1 MISAPRFHSSA
12 CTAWLATL
20 ALAFALV
27 LSDTRTA
34 AAQDLYDTSVLRTVH
49 LQFHDAG
56 WEALLR
62 ANYNTD
68 TYILADLT
76 FEGVTYPDVGV
87 RIRGNTSYTMLP
99 SGSQKFSLKLKLD
112 HEHENQELWGYKTL
126 NLNNGFMDPTF
137 TREVVYNN
145 YVAQFIPNM
154 RANHVVVSLNGQN
167 WGVYINVQQGNKR
180 MLRDYFEDAD
190 GLRME
195 CSNNPNGPGLAY
207 NGPTASGYTAY
218 ELDDDGG
225 LTDPWST
232 FIAVTYALSNTA
244 NMTTNWPQ
252 VDQVFAIDPSIW
264 SVVLENL
271 LTDDDSY
278 VNKGCDFNTYRD
290 PLDGRLHLIQRDANE
305 SFSVYNW
312 SPTRNFT
319 AAGKPVLSRVL
330 AVPELRQRYMAHYR
344 TVLRDL
350 DWNYFGPKFTALRGL
365 IDAAVQA
372 DPKKLYTYAN
382 FTTNFASTVNLGG
395 GGGPGGGSSRIGLQ
409 EFVTQRASYLA
420 QASNAELNAVGPA
433 ISAVAA
439 SDDAPAPSDAVHIT
453 AAVAAAGSAGI
464 AKVELFYRADR
475 SGTYQRTAM
484 RDDGASGDG
493 AAGDGVYGAPLP
505 VSASGGQSVDYYVM
519 ATSTNAYGSVSFVPE
534 YSELRPLR
542 LTYALDAGSGLRI
555 TEWMYSG
562 GGGEFVEITNL
573 GEAVIDLSGWS
584 LDDANAT
591 PGVFPLT
598 ALGSLAAGE
607 AAVITESDA
616 AAFRAAWGLPA
627 TAKVLGGLG
636 AGGVGNNYGRADQIH
651 LYDAGGALVDR
662 LAYDDQT
669 LGGPRTQ
676 NASGQPASCEA
687 IGADDVTGWVLSA
700 AGDGFGSWAADSGDV
715 GTPGV
720 FPESLCAAGGGEGVF
735 SDGFEAVPPV
745 RPQPD

>member
-1 MISAPRFHSSA
+1 MTLSSWISLGARACWAVALMLASA
-12 CTAWLATL
+12 LLILPARS
-20 ALAFALV
+20 V
-27 LSDTRTA
+27 P
-34 AAQDLYDTSVLRTVH
+34 AQDLYDTTVLRTVN
-49 LQFHDAG
+49 LQFHDTN

-62 ANYNTD
+62 ANYDTD

-76 FEGVTYPDVGV
+76 FEGVTYPSVGV

-99 SGSQKFSLKLKLD
+99 TGSQKFSLKLKLD
-112 HEHENQELWGYKTL
+112 HVNEDQELWGYKTL
-126 NLNNGFMDPTF
+126 NLNNGHMDPTF

-154 RANHVVVSLNGQN
+154 RANHVLLNLNGQN

-180 MLRDYFEDAD
+180 MLRDYFEDAS

-207 NGPTASGYTAY
+207 NGPNQSGYTAY

-225 LTDPWST
+225 LADPWAA
-232 FIAVTYALSNTA
+232 FIAVTNALSNTA

-252 VDQVFAIDPSIW
+252 VDLVFAVDPSIW

-305 SFSVYNW
+305 SFSNYNW

-319 AAGKPVLSRVL
+319 ATTKPVLNRVL

-344 TVLRDL
+344 TVKADL
-350 DWNYFGPKFTALRGL
+350 NWTYFGEKFTALRTL

-372 DPKKLYTYAN
+372 DPKKIYTYAN
-382 FTTNFASTVNLGG
+382 FTANFTSTVNLGG
-395 GGGPGGGSSRIGLQ
+395 GGPGGGSRIGLQ
-409 EFVTQRASYLA
+409 QFVTQRASYLA
-420 QASNAELNAVGPA
+420 QASNAELNAVGPT
-433 ISAVAA
+433 ISSVSA
-439 SDDAPAPSDAVHIT
+439 SDDTPSPTDSVYIT
-453 AAVAAAGSAGI
+453 ASVAAAGGAGI

-475 SGTYQRTAM
+475 SGTYQRATM
-484 RDDGASGDG
+484 LDNGASGDG
-493 AAGDGVYGAPLP
+493 AAGDGVYGVLLP
-505 VSASGGQSVDYYVM
+505 VAASGGQSVDYYVM

-534 YSELRPLR
+534 YTELRPLR
-542 LTYALDAGSGLRI
+542 LTYALDASSGLRI

-562 GGGEFVEITNL
+562 GSGEFVEITNL
-573 GEAVIDLSGWS
+573 GDSAIDLSGWS
-584 LDDANAT
+584 IDDANAT
-591 PGVFPLT
+591 PGTFALT
-598 ALGSLAAGE
+598 ALGSLAPGE
-607 AAVITESDA
+607 TAVITDA
-616 AAFRAAWGLPA
+616 DADAFRTAWGLLPG
-627 TAKVLGGLG
+627 AKVLGGLG
-636 AGGVGNNYGRADQIH
+636 VGGVGNNYGRADQIH
-651 LYDAGGALVDR
+651 LYDSAGSLVDR

-676 NASGQPASCEA
+676 NASGQPASCEV

-700 AGDGFGSWAADSGDV
+700 LGDGLGSWAATSGDV
-715 GTPGV
+715 GTPGT
-720 FPESLCAAGGGEGVF
+720 FPASLCGGGDAIF
-735 SDGFEAVPPV
+735 SDGFETTSLPTQQRA
-745 RPQPD
+745 D